1 MLFIPL
7 PPIAGVNRR
16 SIVKFFVELAPW
28 DIPLTRGVS
37 KLHSQEKSD
46 ARLCESVGTEPGS
59 FRTSAFTP
67 RPDSALAISVAFR
80 KRRAPQ
86 EDDWFAENGLERIPQ
101 VESLAHKV
109 SKVRMRY

>member
-28 DIPLTRGVS
+28 GIPLTRGVS
-37 KLHSQEKSD
+37 KLHSQEKTD
-46 ARLCESVGTEPGS
+46 AKLCESVGTEPGS

-80 KRRAPQ
+80 KRERRQ
-86 EDDWFAENGLERIPQ
+86 KMIGLPRTAMNEFRRWNPYRIKF
-101 VESLAHKV
+101 LKW
-109 SKVRMRY
+109 R